1 MRIDVRSRN
10 GEVPQYFLDHAE
22 PRLSSLS
29 QYLDNLEEVRV
40 VVSQKRGQHT
50 VEITVEEP
58 RNVFRAEK
66 SQGDLLEAF
75 DEAFQAVE
83 RQVRRHKRRL
93 RDRGSRQSVRYLAA
107 EESAAEETALEIA
120 DEGEGEGDGP
130 QIVRVKSHAV
140 KPMTP
145 EEAALQMEMVGHDFY
160 VFTNARTGV
169 VNVIYRRKSGGY
181 GLIEP
186 NA

>member
-10 GEVPQYFLDHAE
+10 GEVPQYVLDHAE

-50 VEITVEEP
+50 VEITLEEP

-83 RQVRRHKRRL
+83 RQVRRHMP
-93 RDRGSRQSVRYLAA
+93 
-107 EESAAEETALEIA
+107 IA
-120 DEGEGEGDGP
+120 
-130 QIVRVKSHAV
+130 
-140 KPMTP
+140 
-145 EEAALQMEMVGHDFY
+145 
-160 VFTNARTGV
+160 
-169 VNVIYRRKSGGY
+169 
-181 GLIEP
+181 
-186 NA
+186 